1 MATWHQLQRPTR
13 LFHATQWTVVIDPP
27 HQMRALMRFTSKALA
42 EVYMRNLKHN
52 NPNAAAHSYILKPS
66 SMSMHVGDIIE
77 VIEEE

>member
-1 MATWHQLQRPTR
+1 
-13 LFHATQWTVVIDPP
+13 
-27 HQMRALMRFTSKALA
+27 MRALMRFTSKALA